1 MDLHRCLGH
10 ISPSAAVKLIDN
22 RTLDGITIR
31 DRDIDF
37 CEVCALAKI
46 KRLPFPKSRRHPAE
60 CLGDV
65 IHSDV
70 DLLVSL
76 QGSPG
81 AKVENGGF
89 ECWTSFVVER
99 AQLPV

>member
-1 MDLHRCLGH
+1 MEGSNRSRKQVVMRDETEREDRT
-10 ISPSAAVKLIDN
+10 SQKTQKFTKL
-22 RTLDGITIR
+22 
-31 DRDIDF
+31 
-37 CEVCALAKI
+37 V
-46 KRLPFPKSRRHPAE
+46 PAW
-60 CLGDV
+60 V
-65 IHSDV
+65 PV

-89 ECWTSFVVER
+89 ECWTSFSVER

>member
-1 MDLHRCLGH
+1 MSEVSSESD
-10 ISPSAAVKLIDN
+10 AASSSEEGEVK
-22 RTLDGITIR
+22 
-31 DRDIDF
+31 
-37 CEVCALAKI
+37 EEE
-46 KRLPFPKSRRHPAE
+46 P
-60 CLGDV
+60 
-65 IHSDV
+65 V

-89 ECWTSFVVER
+89 ECWTSFAVER